1 MILFRIG
8 LVWPQQLIKTLI
20 KLCPGHLLQHG
31 GAVQELRPGQ
41 HGLHLGEVEHQEV
54 GGDKLPDGE
63 GGPDVPCQCAT
74 NLTSQS

>member
-20 KLCPGHLLQHG
+20 KLGHGRLLQHG
-31 GAVQELRPGQ
+31 GGGQELGPGQ
-41 HGLHLGEVEHQEV
+41 HGEHLGEAEHQEV
-54 GGDKLPDGE
+54 GGDKLQDGE
-63 GGPDVPCQCAT
+63 GGPDVPSQCAT